1 MKLADPVFIT
11 VLQAQFFNIVLQTQF
26 RISYVRIV
34 GILFLKLY
42 EFCVKMYG
50 FLKKNVRIVRVFSK
64 IVQIFLILATLNL
77 QRLIFKI
84 EVGYTWNY
92 IWFFKI

>member
-50 FLKKNVRIVRVFSK
+50 FLKKR
-64 IVQIFLILATLNL
+64 ADCT
-77 QRLIFKI
+77 
-84 EVGYTWNY
+84 G
-92 IWFFKI
+92 FFENCTDFFNFGHPEFTEADF